1 MLLWCFI
8 ATDFFSALDRHFYT
22 TKLKTLKTSNKFYS
36 QLKDLTIKLTLWFQ
50 LLIIQQLTVITVFV
64 QDLQFTLI
72 ACKIT
77 NTWKIIDVWHIWLA
91 LYRGTINSK
100 LTIWTFDTWV
110 DGDMQ
115 VWHYNEG
122 FCMERKRDL
131 IISWRY
137 VSLAMNRGAIKQGF
151 TVYNIQ
157 LNRLLAFL
165 LIMCIKIIKYEKK
178 KLQYC
183 EITFIHG
190 FRG

>member
-77 NTWKIIDVWHIWLA
+77 NTWKIIYVWYNWLA

-100 LTIWTFDTWV
+100 LTIWSFDTWALV
-110 DGDMQ
+110 ICEFGIIQ
-115 VWHYNEG
+115 G
-122 FCMERKRDL
+122 FYMERKRDL

-137 VSLAMNRGAIKQGF
+137 VSLAMNRQSLP
-151 TVYNIQ
+151 VYHT
-157 LNRLLAFL
+157 R
-165 LIMCIKIIKYEKK
+165 CSP
-178 KLQYC
+178 
-183 EITFIHG
+183 
-190 FRG
+190 